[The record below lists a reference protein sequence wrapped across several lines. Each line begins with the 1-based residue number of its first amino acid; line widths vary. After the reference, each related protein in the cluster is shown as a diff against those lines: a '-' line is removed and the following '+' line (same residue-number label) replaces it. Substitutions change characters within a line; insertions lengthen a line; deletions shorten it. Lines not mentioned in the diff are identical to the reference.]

1 MGENEE
7 LGWFPRYI
15 GGQPMCSDVG
25 CDTNVPTIG
34 YVGID
39 TSGKPIGLLIEETAQ
54 QINKAFEDI
63 RKTMDKDFPMTFA
76 KRKARKY
83 YKPKFTL

>member
-1 MGENEE
+1 MGENEC
-7 LGWFPRYI
+7 LGWFPKYI

-39 TSGKPIGLLIEETAQ
+39 ASGKPIGLLSEETAQ
-54 QINKAFEDI
+54 QISKA
-63 RKTMDKDFPMTFA
+63 FPMTFTN
-76 KRKARKY
+76 RKARKHY
-83 YKPKFTL
+83 TPKFTL